1 MPPDRPQ
8 GLLLC
13 YQLLLQKTTDLL
25 QVLSD
30 ICQHSGNPPAFQMA
44 LRQLNQA
51 PYVQPRKMSFELKS
65 NKPFPLEKFPP
76 LPLPLTDSCHYNT
89 FPIPPGLFTNSALVF
104 ANTIGR
110 ITRTF
115 WTTRMC
121 MNYLATAQQ
130 TDFQQKALDYLYW
143 THRAPRLILEKIIQ
157 VTHIPCAASVI
168 NRGTLA
174 LGEHLFPSFVH
185 YLFQVIKFVTS
196 YEQSMWCKSETSYKA
211 SSLLCVH
218 YTAML
223 G

>member
-1 MPPDRPQ
+1 
-8 GLLLC
+8 
-13 YQLLLQKTTDLL
+13 
-25 QVLSD
+25 
-30 ICQHSGNPPAFQMA
+30 MA

-76 LPLPLTDSCHYNT
+76 LPLSLTDSCHYNT
-89 FPIPPGLFTNSALVF
+89 FPIPPGLFTNSALAF

-115 WTTRMC
+115 WTTRMR
-121 MNYLATAQQ
+121 MNYLAMAQQ

-174 LGEHLFPSFVH
+174 LVMGEHFFPSFVH

-196 YEQSMWCKSETSYKA
+196 FDCTLMSRACGVSLKLPIKHQACSVCITQPCLAETNFFR
-211 SSLLCVH
+211 
-218 YTAML
+218 L
-223 G
+223 GGNPPKRFNWTIHTTD